1 MSNASNIGGEHLQG
15 LDGRV
20 AIVTG
25 GGRGIGRGISELLAA
40 NGATVAINYRRDAQA
55 AQQTVDAISAAGG
68 SAKAYAASVGEAEE
82 CAALVDAVIA
92 DFGGVDI
99 LVCNAGIA
107 SRGNS
112 VADTDPAEMIRVVNV
127 HAFGPHHMSRLV
139 LPSMRTRGR
148 GDIVMISSVATSS
161 MGPNGAPYNMGKAAM
176 EALALT
182 LAKEERQHGIHVNVV
197 APGLV
202 ETDMGVRLARAFTGH
217 RELEDLRS
225 LDARSPFGRVCQPLD
240 VANVVLWLCSAGA
253 GYVTGQ
259 RIECDGG
266 GSLAL

>member
-139 LPSMRTRGR
+139 LPSMRTTPSGNAFML
-148 GDIVMISSVATSS
+148 VSSPRIWLSDAFGAVLYASLRSS
-161 MGPNGAPYNMGKAAM
+161 INGLLSGERAGTGAP
-176 EALALT
+176 
-182 LAKEERQHGIHVNVV
+182 
-197 APGLV
+197 
-202 ETDMGVRLARAFTGH
+202 
-217 RELEDLRS
+217 
-225 LDARSPFGRVCQPLD
+225 
-240 VANVVLWLCSAGA
+240 
-253 GYVTGQ
+253 
-259 RIECDGG
+259 RIERAAAICGRNCGG
-266 GSLAL
+266 LQAKMSSST